1 MRTTHKYAIENLCIL
16 FAAKTCAFSAYVFY
30 KFEIQKGNIMH
41 SFDNIKSMLANAY
54 LLTLVLTHT
63 HKYASCVFIQKYVH
77 AWAIVSLSRSG

>member
-1 MRTTHKYAIENLCIL
+1 
-16 FAAKTCAFSAYVFY
+16 
-30 KFEIQKGNIMH
+30 MH

-77 AWAIVSLSRSG
+77 AWGHSEFVKVRLIVEQQVPF